1 MHELGLTK
9 NIVDAILSH
18 ARQNNVQKIVRV
30 VLEVGK
36 ISGVVPEALEFAF
49 WVCIEGT
56 LIEGA
61 KLEIRQIAA
70 IGKCKKCVKE
80 FNLLEEN
87 FSCPICQESDWEL
100 ISGKELNIKELEVI

>member
-9 NIVDAILSH
+9 NIVDSILGH
-18 ARQNNVQKIVRV
+18 ARRNNAQNVVRV

-36 ISGVVPEALEFAF
+36 ISGVVPEALEFCF
-49 WVCIEGT
+49 WVCIKGT

-61 KLEIRQIAA
+61 QLEIRRIDA
-70 IGKCKKCVKE
+70 IGKCKKCIKE
-80 FNLLEEN
+80 FNLLEDN
-87 FSCPICQESDWEL
+87 FSCPNCQESNWEL